1 MTLRITGGEY
11 RGRRI
16 RVPKSADLRPTS
28 DRVRGAIFSI
38 LGSIMGP
45 DPLVGGRVLDLFAG
59 TGALGIEA
67 LSRGADWVDFVE
79 ANGRRAQ
86 QLRANL
92 QALGLSDRA
101 KVHTGKVERVV
112 ERLDGAYNLVLA
124 DPPYTVVDIAELL
137 ELLNKK
143 VTLVDESVVVIEHRH
158 DTVIAEVHKRL
169 ELVTR
174 RRYGDTSVSIYRAG
188 AIDD

>member
-11 RGRRI
+11 RGRRLK
-16 RVPKSADLRPTS
+16 VPKSADLRPTS

-38 LGSIMGP
+38 LGP
-45 DPLVGGRVLDLFAG
+45 DVLEGARVLDLYAG
-59 TGALGIEA
+59 TGALGMEA

-79 ANGRRAQ
+79 ANRRRAQ
-86 QLRANL
+86 QLRINL
-92 QALGLSDRA
+92 ESLDLSSKA
-101 KVHTGKVERVV
+101 KVHAGKVERVV
-112 ERLDGAYNLVLA
+112 DGLGGGYDLVLA
-124 DPPYTVVDIAELL
+124 DPPYAVVDLAELL

-143 VTLVDESVVVIEHRH
+143 GTLCNESVVVIEHRY
-158 DTVIAEVHKRL
+158 DTALAEVHKRL

-188 AIDD
+188 AMDD

>member
-11 RGRRI
+11 RGRRLK
-16 RVPKSADLRPTS
+16 VPKSADLRPTS

-38 LGSIMGP
+38 LGRDVLEGA
-45 DPLVGGRVLDLFAG
+45 RVLDLYAG
-59 TGALGIEA
+59 TGALGMEA

-79 ANGRRAQ
+79 ANRRRAQ
-86 QLRANL
+86 QLRINL
-92 QALGLSDRA
+92 ESLDLSSKA
-101 KVHTGKVERVV
+101 KVHAGKVERVV
-112 ERLDGAYNLVLA
+112 DGLGGGYDLVLA
-124 DPPYTVVDIAELL
+124 DPPYAVVDLAELL

-143 VTLVDESVVVIEHRH
+143 GTLCNESVVVIEHRY
-158 DTVIAEVHKRL
+158 DTELAEVHKRL

>member
-11 RGRRI
+11 RGRLL

-38 LGSIMGP
+38 LGLEALE
-45 DPLVGGRVLDLFAG
+45 DVKVLDLYAG

-67 LSRGADWVDFVE
+67 LSRGANWVDFVE
-79 ANGRRAQ
+79 ANSKRAQ

-92 QALGLSDRA
+92 RILEPSRHA
-101 KVHTGKVERVV
+101 KVYTGKVESVV
-112 ERLDGAYNLVLA
+112 DGLEGGYGLVFA
-124 DPPYTVVDIAELL
+124 DPPYAQGNLAELL
-137 ELLNKK
+137 ELLCKK
-143 VTLVDESVVVIEHRH
+143 GTLCDESVVVIEHRH
-158 DTVIAEVHKRL
+158 DTVLAEVHKKL

-188 AIDD
+188 AMDD

>member
-11 RGRRI
+11 RGRRL
-16 RVPKSADLRPTS
+16 RVPKSPGLRPTS

-45 DPLVGGRVLDLFAG
+45 DALEGGRVLDLFAG

-86 QLRANL
+86 QLRDNL

-101 KVHTGKVERVV
+101 KVHTGKVEVV
-112 ERLDGAYNLVLA
+112 VDRLGGAYKLVLA
-124 DPPYTVVDIAELL
+124 DPPYAVDDLPELL

-143 VTLVDESVVVIEHRH
+143 GTLVDESVVVIEHRH
-158 DTVIAEVHKRL
+158 DTELAEVHKRL
-169 ELVTR
+169 ELLTR

-188 AIDD
+188 ATDG